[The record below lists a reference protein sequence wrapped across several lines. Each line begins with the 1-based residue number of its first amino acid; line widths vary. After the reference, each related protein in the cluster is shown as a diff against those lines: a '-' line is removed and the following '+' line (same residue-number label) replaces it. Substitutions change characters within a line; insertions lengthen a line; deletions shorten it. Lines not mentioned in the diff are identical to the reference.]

1 MRGTTTSTASKLG
14 PNDRKPDEKI
24 YIINENNKNK
34 YKYKYVHT
42 EEGKQSYLEALYK
55 IEEKR
60 HFRQPQKNDKY
71 PRESKMKTII
81 VLTFKNKYKKD
92 KREEFSRQLR
102 GQEEGLANL
111 TVAEILLNKEEYRQR
126 KKAEQEQGKP
136 RPSGRDPSGNDIQ
149 KKVQKETRDNFELE
163 KQKELFRKFECDN
176 ARNPNEEEEK
186 EIKKIAKD
194 YANKKMGNRKYAA
207 LHEPDQIAGGY
218 AKNVT
223 GLGLFGV
230 NSSIGSQW
238 ETNGNAAIMEE
249 NLWNYIYDNKISPEE
264 CAFLFT
270 NIKLKE
276 IRKYE

>member
-1 MRGTTTSTASKLG
+1 MRGTTSTASKLG

-34 YKYKYVHT
+34 YKYVHT
-42 EEGKQSYLEALYK
+42 EEGKQRYLEALYK

-149 KKVQKETRDNFELE
+149 KKALNRHRNNFINKKKTELI
-163 KQKELFRKFECDN
+163 RKFKCDN
-176 ARNPNEEEEK
+176 GCEPNKEELQ
-186 EIKKIAKD
+186 KISQCAKD
-194 YANKKMGNRKYAA
+194 YANKKMGKLKYAA
-207 LHEPDQIAGGY
+207 LHDPDQIAGGY
-218 AKNVT
+218 AENVT
-223 GLGLFGV
+223 NVGLYGV
-230 NSSIGSQW
+230 NSSIGSRW
-238 ETNGNAAIMEE
+238 KTNGNAAIMEE